1 MADLTAKKLSDTQ
14 IEITKQAPQ
23 PEPVITRYE
32 RNFIEAQI
40 KAITAQRDAMIA
52 LKEAELKECQ
62 DILLECDKLGIV
74 AEVKPEE

>member
-1 MADLTAKKLSDTQ
+1 MEVVKLSATSVEVTREV
-14 IEITKQAPQ
+14 IVPTVTKKQTYHR
-23 PEPVITRYE
+23 E
-32 RNFIEAQI
+32 FIESQI
-40 KAITAQRDAMIA
+40 IAITAQRDEMIA